1 MSQLSIAQTA
11 PTRTTP
17 AGSDTPIFVQ
27 LPQQPPPVLVS
38 GAPQVTATPPV
49 NLPSQR
55 QPAPERFTVW
65 GSVATELYVLPGVN
79 LGVIY
84 RF

>member
-1 MSQLSIAQTA
+1 MSQLSVAQTA

-17 AGSDTPIFVQ
+17 AGSDTPIFV
-27 LPQQPPPVLVS
+27 QPPPVLVS

-55 QPAPERFTVW
+55 QTAPERFTVW
-65 GSVATELYVLPGVN
+65 SSVATELYVLPGVN